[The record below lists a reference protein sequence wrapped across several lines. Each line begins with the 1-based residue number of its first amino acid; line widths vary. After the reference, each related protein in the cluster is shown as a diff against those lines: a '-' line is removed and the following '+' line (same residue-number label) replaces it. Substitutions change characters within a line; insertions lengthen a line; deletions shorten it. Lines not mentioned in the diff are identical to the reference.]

1 MSEHTA
7 EIVAVAHPAEV
18 GMIPAGSPAEQ
29 LEAFGEIARTLA
41 GFVRSQGLARRLSKR
56 ADARDYVQVEGW
68 QFLGSMLGLSV
79 RIEWTR
85 RTPDYQA
92 PTATSRGVGGWEA
105 RAQVIRVADGGEVGA
120 AEMECLWSERNWA
133 DRDSYA
139 LRSMAETRAV
149 SKALRL
155 PLAFVMVLA
164 GYAPTPAE
172 EMDGIADDPTD
183 DTGPKCPACGSGL
196 WDNRADNEQRVEEG
210 KKPMPAWKCRNKTCT
225 GGRDGK
231 EWIAW
236 DTDHFDHTGG
246 GDVDVTNEVKRWLV
260 DLVADRPVDWET
272 RYDDPDATGVD
283 PESVAGVWDDPTPQ
297 RMAAV
302 MWSELVGVLGL
313 TSGSVT
319 ARDRGLV
326 EEAALVMLD
335 HPDLVDNASLAELAY
350 GPGGVSA

>member
-1 MSEHTA
+1 MRGDTEMSEHTTTG
-7 EIVAVAHPAEV
+7 VAVAHPAEV
-18 GMIPAGSPAEQ
+18 GMLPAGSPAEQ

-41 GFVRSQGLARRLSKR
+41 GFVRSQGLARRYSRR
-56 ADARDYVQVEGW
+56 ADAREFVQVEGW

-79 RIEWTR
+79 RVEWTR

-92 PTATSRGVGGWEA
+92 PTATSRGTGGWEA

-172 EMDGIADDPTD
+172 EMDGVADDPTD
-183 DTGPKCPACGSGL
+183 GAGPWCPACGSGL
-196 WDNRADNEQRVEEG
+196 WDNRDDNEQRVEQG
-210 KKPMPAWKCRNKTCT
+210 KKPAPAWKCRNKACT

-236 DTDHFDHTGG
+236 DADHFADQ
-246 GDVDVTNEVKRWLV
+246 TNTVKRWLV
-260 DLVADRPVDWET
+260 DVCADRADAWATRYVGADLDEATAELVA
-272 RYDDPDATGVD
+272 ATL
-283 PESVAGVWDDPTPQ
+283 EDPTPKAMAGIMW
-297 RMAAV
+297 RELMGLLGRTGAEHVDIAEAARLEALLRAMLDNPAVADVASLDLAAV
-302 MWSELVGVLGL
+302 
-313 TSGSVT
+313 
-319 ARDRGLV
+319 
-326 EEAALVMLD
+326 
-335 HPDLVDNASLAELAY
+335 AST
-350 GPGGVSA
+350 GW